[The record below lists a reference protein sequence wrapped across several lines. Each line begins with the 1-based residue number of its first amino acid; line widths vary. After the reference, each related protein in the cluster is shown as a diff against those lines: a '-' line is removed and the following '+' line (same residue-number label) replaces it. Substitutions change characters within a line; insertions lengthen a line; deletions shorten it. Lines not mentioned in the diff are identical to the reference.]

1 MIKSGKM
8 NKRISIEEPATGSP
22 AKNAY
27 GEKNIVWEE
36 FAEVWAEIMPL
47 VGREYWAQQQ
57 VQSEVTVKIRIRYL
71 AGILPT
77 MRVVHGERILAI
89 KSVIDVNERHKEI
102 ILMCLEGVESE

>member
-8 NKRISIEEPATGSP
+8 NKRISIEEPASGSP
-22 AKNAY
+22 AKNGF
-27 GEKNIVWEE
+27 GERNIVWEE
-36 FAEVWAEIMPL
+36 FAEVWAEIIPL

-71 AGILPT
+71 AGVLTT
-77 MRVVHGERILAI
+77 MRVVYDERILTI

-102 ILMCLEGVESE
+102 VLMCSEGVESE